1 MVGLKEICAM
11 LVAGSMGAGSV
22 VAVQQAKPP
31 QAKVKAK
38 PAKAKPARPA
48 PRPVRHA
55 PPLDC
60 PTVSSLGGGLA
71 ELVPIAPMV
80 SAPTAS
86 LSLSG
91 QLAGVGGGGGGGGM
105 LLPPLVGG
113 GGGSSSAAFPGLPAG
128 PDLAAPDF
136 AVPGVPQPATW
147 AMMVSGFGLIGLA
160 LRRRPGRAADS
171 GEPTRA

>member
-22 VAVQQAKPP
+22 VAVQHAKPP

-48 PRPVRHA
+48 PRPVRQAA

-71 ELVPIAPMV
+71 ELGPIAPMEL
-80 SAPTAS
+80 APTQG

-91 QLAGVGGGGGGGGM
+91 QLAGAGGGGGGM

-113 GGGSSSAAFPGLPAG
+113 GASSPAAFPGLPAG
-128 PDLAAPDF
+128 GDSL
-136 AVPGVPQPATW
+136 VSGVPQPATW

-160 LRRRPGRAADS
+160 LRRRSGPVGRS
-171 GEPTRA
+171 GDHLPANVH